1 MSAPTEI
8 DATAIPRLGR
18 GVKLRY
24 DRSRD
29 RTVLLLPETVV
40 VLNGTGTAILELCDG
55 VRTVADIVVALRER
69 YGDVPEEQVHA
80 YLARLVTR
88 RHVEMTTS
96 A

>member
-1 MSAPTEI
+1 MTVDTEI
-8 DATAIPRLGR
+8 DSTAIPRLGR

-40 VLNGTGTAILELCDG
+40 VLNGTGAAILELCDG
-55 VRTVADIVVALRER
+55 VRTVADVVAALRER
-69 YGDVPEEQVHA
+69 YGDVPEDQVHA

-88 RHVEMTTS
+88 RHVEMTS